1 MAPPT
6 GVFRYRLPS
15 PEIPKMSLSVS
26 GTRRRVGPILLV
38 DDYNDARTVVREALE
53 EAGHAVVEATNGQQA
68 LNILVAPEQDVSLVI
83 LDLQMPVMDG
93 WRFIELLN
101 CYVKLSTIPVIV
113 VTAASQPH
121 FERIKHKA
129 VYACIQAPYALAT
142 LLDMVDSCLRATHRE
157 RSADAGG

>member
-1 MAPPT
+1 MPST
-6 GVFRYRLPS
+6 GAFRCRLPS
-15 PEIPKMSLSVS
+15 AKIARMSRSVS
-26 GTRRRVGPILLV
+26 GTRRRVGSILLV
-38 DDYNDARTVVREALE
+38 DDYDDARTVVREALE
-53 EAGHAVVEATNGQQA
+53 EAGHGVIETANGQQA
-68 LNILVAPEQDVSLVI
+68 LNILVAPEQDVALII

-121 FERIKHKA
+121 LERIKHKA
-129 VYACIQAPYALAT
+129 VYGCIQAPYALAT
-142 LLDMVDSCLRATHRE
+142 LLDMVDSCLRATHQE